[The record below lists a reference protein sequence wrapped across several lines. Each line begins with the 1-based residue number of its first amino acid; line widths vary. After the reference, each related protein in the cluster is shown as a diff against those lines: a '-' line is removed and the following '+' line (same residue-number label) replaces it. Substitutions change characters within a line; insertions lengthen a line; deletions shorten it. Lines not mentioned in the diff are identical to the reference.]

1 MSELKD
7 YIVASIKKDLDALKS
22 KGWVTQQ
29 SYDTIVAELTKVY
42 LFLYFI
48 YTIVVVLLFWISIE
62 LNGYFN

>member
-42 LFLYFI
+42 LFLILFI
-48 YTIVVVLLFWISIE
+48 LLLFYCSIV
-62 LNGYFN
+62 LDFN